1 MDAQLLHLS
10 SRLGE
15 ILEARAQSMV
25 AAESCTGG
33 LIAAV
38 ITECPGSS
46 VWFDR
51 GFVTYSNRA
60 KTEMLGVPTDL
71 ITQHGAV
78 SEQVVQGMVMG
89 ALRHSDVDYAVAVSG
104 IAGPG
109 GGGESKP
116 VGTVFTGWGNSEQ
129 VVVQGHLFQG
139 DRAEIR
145 RQSVIKV
152 LTGLIDFLMECA

>member
-1 MDAQLLHLS
+1 MDTQLLHLS

-15 ILEARAQSMV
+15 MLEARAQSMV

-46 VWFDR
+46 AWFDR

-60 KTEMLGVPTDL
+60 KTEMLGVPADL
-71 ITQHGAV
+71 IRQFGAV
-78 SEQVVQGMVMG
+78 SEPVVQGMVMG

-109 GGGESKP
+109 GGSESKP

-139 DRAEIR
+139 DRAGIR
-145 RQSVIKV
+145 RQSVMRV